1 MKDRKNRMKS
11 KIRNNRN
18 NDKNGWGDKKKET
31 DRKKEKKKERN
42 HITVVQSCTCVRV
55 LPGNRL
61 WDRV

>member
-1 MKDRKNRMKS
+1 M
-11 KIRNNRN
+11 
-18 NDKNGWGDKKKET
+18 GGEDKKKET